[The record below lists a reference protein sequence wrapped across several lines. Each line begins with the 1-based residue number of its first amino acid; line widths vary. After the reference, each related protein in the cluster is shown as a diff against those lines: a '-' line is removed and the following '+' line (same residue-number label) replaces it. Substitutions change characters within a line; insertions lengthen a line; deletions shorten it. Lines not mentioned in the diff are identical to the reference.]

1 MEPRVQ
7 RLLVPNRRA
16 GVSLLEVLV
25 SIGILT
31 VGLLGVAAMI
41 PLAQVDIVRATRA
54 DRAASI
60 GRSAIR
66 DAKVRGI
73 LNPRVWARYDT
84 GSGNFIPLPTITAN
98 GTDYFL
104 YRTYVLDPLYIG
116 INDTSAAARTTA
128 YHFPIM
134 PDPGDTTVTPN
145 FNALPLERLTVR
157 RSFDPNSP
165 LWNAILQQ
173 QEGRRIFQSRDDLT
187 FGAPDD
193 DNDRP
198 RLMVSAGYDNGTVV
212 EDMTARWPI
221 RTSDN
226 LTDSVGATVDPT
238 KFNALTSDSEGNY
251 SWFLTVESPDVDHYG
266 GGTPYISMERTV
278 FRVSAVVLFNRSF
291 SVNTSA
297 ANASDEPTPNE
308 RAMQIGFRGTGEG
321 GGEAVLFSPFGGDLE
336 LNEDDWLMVRPLNNR
351 GPSRWYKIVATGEI
365 ESEDAN
371 ENGSL
376 DAGEDLNGDGA
387 TQYIRLV
394 SLSGPD
400 WNAADYGG
408 SGALQPAAAVLVKG
422 VVGVYTAMVDID

>member
-1 MEPRVQ
+1 MEPLVR
-7 RLLVPNRRA
+7 RLLVPNPRA

-31 VGLLGVAAMI
+31 IGLLGVAAMI

-73 LNPRVWARYDT
+73 LNPRVWAWYNT
-84 GSGNFIPLPTITAN
+84 GTNSFGPVPSITDSGVDYIPH
-98 GTDYFL
+98 
-104 YRTYVLDPLYIG
+104 RTYVLDPLYIAL
-116 INDTSAAARTTA
+116 NNTSAAARATA
-128 YHFPIM
+128 NHFPIM
-134 PDPGDTTVTPN
+134 PDPGDTSVLPN
-145 FNALPLERLTVR
+145 FNTAPLNRLTVR
-157 RSFDPNSP
+157 RSFDPNSSY
-165 LWNAILQQ
+165 WNAITLEQDA
-173 QEGRRIFQSRDDLT
+173 RRIYQSRDDIT

-198 RLMVSAGYDNGTVV
+198 RLIVSAGYDNGTAI

-221 RTSDN
+221 RPTDN
-226 LTDSVGATVDPT
+226 LTDATGAPVNPAN
-238 KFNALTSDSEGNY
+238 FAALATESDGNY
-251 SWFLTVESPDVDHYG
+251 SWFLTVESPQADYYS
-266 GGTPYISMERTV
+266 GGTAYIRADRTE
-278 FRVSAVVLFNRSF
+278 FRVSAVVVFNRNF
-291 SVNTSA
+291 AADTAA

-308 RAMQIGFRGTGEG
+308 RAVQIGILGMGEG
-321 GGEAVLFSPFGGDLE
+321 GGEAVLFSQFGGDLE
-336 LNEDDWLMVRPLNNR
+336 LQQDDWLMVRPENSR
-351 GPSRWYKIVATGEI
+351 GPSRWYKIAATGEI

-376 DAGEDLNGDGA
+376 DGGEDLNGDGA
-387 TQYIRLV
+387 IQYIRLV

-400 WNAADYGG
+400 WNAANYGG
-408 SGALQPAAAVLVKG
+408 SGAPQRATAILVKG